1 MAGFPKKWLGLT
13 DARIAREINN
23 LDPKCRGVI
32 ILKYVME
39 LSYKEISYIVN
50 IPAGTV
56 KSRLNRGRLRLFNV
70 GLSASHLQR
79 LKSFETNMM

>member
-13 DARIAREINN
+13 DARIAQEINN

-39 LSYKEISYIVN
+39 LSYKEIGDVVK

-56 KSRLNRGRLRLFNV
+56 KSRLNRGRFE
-70 GLSASHLQR
+70 AFQR
-79 LKSFETNMM
+79 RAFSFALEKVEKF